1 MRIRLVVSGAVL
13 LGATAGCSNFLS
25 APDATTNP
33 NQPTVANADQILVAT
48 ETALTQNYTSDLAR
62 TFCVW
67 MQQCAGTDRQYRQL
81 GLYQYG
87 EDAYNGPF
95 SQVYTGGGLLDIRKI
110 EAIADS
116 SKDNVYGGVAR
127 VLEALTVGLAAD
139 VWGDIPYSEAV
150 SNTISPKLDPQEQVY
165 AAIQA
170 KLDTAITLLAGTGT
184 GPSGAD
190 LFYGGDK
197 TKWLRLAH
205 TVKARYY
212 LHVAERQGNAAY
224 QAALAQAQQGL
235 QKGDDFRSYQSADP
249 NEQNA
254 WYQFTVIQRSG
265 YMSPGAYLVNLLQ
278 SRNDP
283 RLAQYFNPNS
293 AGQYVGAAPGQQG
306 SATIATFDP
315 ARVAAGFRQP
325 IVTYAEN
332 QLIIAEAAFRLGQ
345 TATALAAYNAER
357 TDAGLP
363 AAGSVTLADI
373 MTEKYIALFQNIEV
387 WNDWKRT
394 CLPALTPA
402 AGTVGG
408 IPARLLYA
416 QSERN
421 TNTNVPLPSDQP
433 ARNWNDPAGCS

>member
-1 MRIRLVVSGAVL
+1 MRIRLVLYGAIL
-13 LGATAGCSNFLS
+13 LGSASACSSFLD

-33 NQPTVANADQILVAT
+33 NQPTVANADQLLVAT
-48 ETALTQNYTSDLAR
+48 ETALNQQYTSDLAR

-67 MQQCAGTDRQYRQL
+67 MQQCAGTDRQYKDL
-81 GLYQYG
+81 GVYNYG

-116 SKDNVYGGVAR
+116 AKDDVYGGVGR

-150 SNTISPKLDPQEQVY
+150 ANAISPKLDPQEDAY
-165 AAIQA
+165 AAVQA
-170 KLDTAITLLAGTGT
+170 KLDTAITLLAGNGT
-184 GPSGAD
+184 GPAGAD
-190 LFYGGDK
+190 LFYDGSK

-205 TVKARYY
+205 TLKARFY
-212 LHVAERQGNAAY
+212 LHVAERQGNSAY
-224 QAALAQAQQGL
+224 QSALTQAQQGL
-235 QKGDDFRSYQSADP
+235 QKGDDLTSYQSDDP
-249 NEQNA
+249 NEQNS

-265 YMSPGAYLVNLLQ
+265 YMSPGAFLVSLLQ
-278 SRNDP
+278 TRSDP
-283 RLAQYFNPNS
+283 RLAQYFDPNAS
-293 AGQYVGAAPGQQG
+293 GQYVGAAPGQQG
-306 SATIATFDP
+306 SATISTFDE
-315 ARVAAGFRQP
+315 ARVGPGFRQP

-332 QLIIAEAAFRLGQ
+332 QLIIAESAFRLGQ
-345 TATALAAYNAER
+345 AGVALQAYNAER
-357 TDAGLP
+357 ADAGLP
-363 AAGSVTLADI
+363 AAGGVTLADI

-402 AGTVGG
+402 AGTTGG
-408 IPARLLYA
+408 IPGRILYA

-421 TNTNVPLPSDQP
+421 TNTNIPLPSEQP
-433 ARNWNDPAGCS
+433 VRNWNDPNACS